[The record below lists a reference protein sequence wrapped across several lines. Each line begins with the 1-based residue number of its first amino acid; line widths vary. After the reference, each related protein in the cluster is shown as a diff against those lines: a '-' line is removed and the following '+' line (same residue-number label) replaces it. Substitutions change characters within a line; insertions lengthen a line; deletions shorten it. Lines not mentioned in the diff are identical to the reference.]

1 MKYVISW
8 TEKPGMTLED
18 GNNGLKVFSKWAPD
32 PSVTFH
38 QFVQRVDG
46 RGGFAVVETDN
57 PAALLRD
64 AMTFGLWFEFET
76 CPVMDML
83 EASATLTHVY
93 EEVNSILSS

>member
-8 TEKPGMTLED
+8 TERPGMTLD
-18 GNNGLKVFSKWAPD
+18 DANNSLKVFSKWAPD
-32 PSVTFH
+32 PSTTFH

-57 PAALLRD
+57 PATLLKD
-64 AMTFGLWFEFET
+64 AMTFGLWFEFEA

-83 EASATLTHVY
+83 EAAPTLTHVS
-93 EEVNSILSS
+93 EEINAILG